1 MNQEEL
7 LKKILHQQKIILV
20 LLFVLVLF
28 LLFVLVLCFGIFLF
42 VFFTKMSEMNSVI
55 KQLQDI
61 DFAQIEDAM
70 KNVNKI
76 LHYFN

>member
-7 LKKILHQQKIILV
+7 LKKILQQQKIILV
-20 LLFVLVLF
+20 

>member
-20 LLFVLVLF
+20 LLFVLVL
-28 LLFVLVLCFGIFLF
+28 CFGIFLF
-42 VFFTKMSEMNSVI
+42 IFFTKMSEMNSVI

>member
-20 LLFVLVLF
+20 LLFVLVL
-28 LLFVLVLCFGIFLF
+28 CYGIFLF

>member
-20 LLFVLVLF
+20 

-76 LHYFN
+76 LNYFN

>member
-1 MNQEEL
+1 MRGNYESRRTIKENFAPT
-7 LKKILHQQKIILV
+7 KIILV
-20 LLFVLVLF
+20 

-61 DFAQIEDAM
+61 DFAKIEDAM

>member
-20 LLFVLVLF
+20 LLFVLVL
-28 LLFVLVLCFGIFLF
+28 CFGIFLV
-42 VFFTKMSEMNSVI
+42 VFFTKMSKMNSLI

>member
-20 LLFVLVLF
+20 LLFVLVL
-28 LLFVLVLCFGIFLF
+28 CFGVFLF

>member
-1 MNQEEL
+1 MTQVEL

-20 LLFVLVLF
+20 

>member
-20 LLFVLVLF
+20 

-55 KQLQDI
+55 KQLQEI

>member
-20 LLFVLVLF
+20 LLFVLVL
-28 LLFVLVLCFGIFLF
+28 CFAIFLF

>member
-20 LLFVLVLF
+20 

-61 DFAQIEDAM
+61 DFTQIEDAM

>member
-20 LLFVLVLF
+20 LLV
-28 LLFVLVLCFGIFLF
+28 VLVLCFGIFLF
-42 VFFTKMSEMNSVI
+42 AFFTKMSEMNSVI

>member
-20 LLFVLVLF
+20 LLFVLVL
-28 LLFVLVLCFGIFLF
+28 CFGIFLF
-42 VFFTKMSEMNSVI
+42 AFFTKMSEMNSVI

-61 DFAQIEDAM
+61 DFAQIEDSM

>member
-7 LKKILHQQKIILV
+7 LKKILNQQKIILV
-20 LLFVLVLF
+20 LLFVLVL
-28 LLFVLVLCFGIFLF
+28 CFGIILF

>member
-20 LLFVLVLF
+20 

-76 LHYFN
+76 LHFFN

>member
-20 LLFVLVLF
+20 LLFVLVL
-28 LLFVLVLCFGIFLF
+28 CFGIFLF
-42 VFFTKMSEMNSVI
+42 AFFTKMSEMNSVI

>member
-20 LLFVLVLF
+20 LLFVLVL
-28 LLFVLVLCFGIFLF
+28 CFGIFLF
-42 VFFTKMSEMNSVI
+42 VFFTKMSEMNIVI

>member
-20 LLFVLVLF
+20 LLFVLVL
-28 LLFVLVLCFGIFLF
+28 CFGIILF

-61 DFAQIEDAM
+61 DFAQIEYNGWASPSNTV
-70 KNVNKI
+70 K
-76 LHYFN
+76 

>member
-20 LLFVLVLF
+20 LLFVLG
-28 LLFVLVLCFGIFLF
+28 LCFGIFLF

>member
-7 LKKILHQQKIILV
+7 LKKILHQQKIILD
-20 LLFVLVLF
+20 

>member
-20 LLFVLVLF
+20 

-61 DFAQIEDAM
+61 DFAQIENAM

>member
-20 LLFVLVLF
+20 

-61 DFAQIEDAM
+61 YFAQIEDAM

>member
-20 LLFVLVLF
+20 LLFVLVL
-28 LLFVLVLCFGIFLF
+28 CFGIFLF
-42 VFFTKMSEMNSVI
+42 VFFTKMSEMNSAI

>member
-20 LLFVLVLF
+20 LLFVLVL
-28 LLFVLVLCFGIFLF
+28 CFGIFLF
-42 VFFTKMSEMNSVI
+42 VFFTKMSEMNRVI

>member
-20 LLFVLVLF
+20 LLFVLVL
-28 LLFVLVLCFGIFLF
+28 CFGIILF

>member
-20 LLFVLVLF
+20 LLFVLVL
-28 LLFVLVLCFGIFLF
+28 CFGIFLL

>member
-20 LLFVLVLF
+20 LLFVLVL
-28 LLFVLVLCFGIFLF
+28 CFSIFLF
-42 VFFTKMSEMNSVI
+42 VFFAKMSEMNSVI

>member
-20 LLFVLVLF
+20 

-61 DFAQIEDAM
+61 DFAQLEDAM

>member
-20 LLFVLVLF
+20 

>member
-20 LLFVLVLF
+20 

-61 DFAQIEDAM
+61 DFAQIKDAM

>member
-20 LLFVLVLF
+20 

-55 KQLQDI
+55 KRLQDI

>member
-20 LLFVLVLF
+20 

-55 KQLQDI
+55 KQLQYI

>member
-20 LLFVLVLF
+20 LLFVLVL
-28 LLFVLVLCFGIFLF
+28 CFGIFLF
-42 VFFTKMSEMNSVI
+42 VFITKMSEMNSVI

>member
-1 MNQEEL
+1 MDQEEL

-20 LLFVLVLF
+20 

>member
-20 LLFVLVLF
+20 

-76 LHYFN
+76 LRYFN

>member
-20 LLFVLVLF
+20 LLFVLVL
-28 LLFVLVLCFGIFLF
+28 CFDIFLF

>member
-20 LLFVLVLF
+20 LLFVLVL
-28 LLFVLVLCFGIFLF
+28 CFSIFLF

>member
-20 LLFVLVLF
+20 LLFVLVL
-28 LLFVLVLCFGIFLF
+28 CFGIFLF
-42 VFFTKMSEMNSVI
+42 AFSTKMSEMNSVI

>member
-20 LLFVLVLF
+20 LLFVLVL
-28 LLFVLVLCFGIFLF
+28 CFGIFLF
-42 VFFTKMSEMNSVI
+42 AFFTKMSEMNSVI
-55 KQLQDI
+55 KQLQEI

>member
-1 MNQEEL
+1 MNQEKL

-20 LLFVLVLF
+20 